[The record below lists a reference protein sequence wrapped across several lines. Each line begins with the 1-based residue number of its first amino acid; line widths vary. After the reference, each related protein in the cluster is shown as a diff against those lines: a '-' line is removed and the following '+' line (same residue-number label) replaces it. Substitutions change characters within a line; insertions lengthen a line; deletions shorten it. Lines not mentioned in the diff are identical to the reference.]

1 MLLPAG
7 HVGESNP
14 RLTVPNGA
22 CYRYTN
28 AAVLKGRGDRPA
40 LRERART
47 GTESMASSESPRNN
61 LGYCNIWRHEYT
73 LSQSA

>member
-28 AAVLKGRGDRPA
+28 AAVLKGRGDWPD
-40 LRERART
+40 LRNGST
-47 GTESMASSESPRNN
+47 DWYGVP
-61 LGYCNIWRHEYT
+61 GKF
-73 LSQSA
+73 